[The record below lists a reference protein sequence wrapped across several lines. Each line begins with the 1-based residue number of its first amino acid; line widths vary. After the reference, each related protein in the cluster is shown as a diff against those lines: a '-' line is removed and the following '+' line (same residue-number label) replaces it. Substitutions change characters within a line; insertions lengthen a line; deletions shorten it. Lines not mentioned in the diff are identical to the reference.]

1 MKILTEEIALRD
13 ETRSFQQARAQLEKE
28 EAKKKNGDLT
38 ETQNDLGDRTDN
50 VIAEIRELP
59 DGEQNFGKEIKQLK
73 NASSAMA
80 DASEY
85 LSEADTGPNAIAA
98 ETEAIEW
105 LLLAKRSG
113 SGGGGGGGSNAGAGS
128 RSGADWQ
135 GSSLARLGGAKEK
148 LGKVV
153 KRNTSQATGK
163 AGRDLPEEYRR
174 GLDAY
179 FEKLESEDSSE

>member
-13 ETRSFQQARAQLEKE
+13 ETRSFHQAKAQLKKE
-28 EAKKKNGDLT
+28 VVKKKNGDLT
-38 ETQNDLGDRTDN
+38 ETQNDLGDRTDD
-50 VIAEIRELP
+50 VIAEIRDLP

-113 SGGGGGGGSNAGAGS
+113 SGGGGGGTNAGAGS
-128 RSGADWQ
+128 RSGADWR

-148 LGKVV
+148 LAKVV

-174 GLDAY
+174 GLDIY
-179 FEKLESEDSSE
+179 FEKLESEDSSQ

>member
-13 ETRSFQQARAQLEKE
+13 QTRSFEQAKAQLEKE
-28 EAKKKNGDLT
+28 VAREQNEALTATQDDLA
-38 ETQNDLGDRTDN
+38 DRTDG
-50 VIAEIRELP
+50 VIEEIRDLP
-59 DGEQNFGKEIKQLK
+59 DADSFGKEIMQLT
-73 NASSAMA
+73 NAAAAMG
-80 DASEY
+80 DAWKY
-85 LSEADTGPNAIAA
+85 LGEGDTGPNAIAA

-113 SGGGGGGGSNAGAGS
+113 SGGGGGGSNAGAGS
-128 RSGADWQ
+128 RSGAAMR

-153 KRNTSQATGK
+153 KRDTRQATGT
-163 AGRDLPEEYRR
+163 AGRDLPEEYRS

-179 FEKLESEDSSE
+179 FEKLETEDSSQ